1 MTPQTPEPKQEQG
14 AHPCEHPGCTCP
26 DYVSGGAAFD
36 FCQREGCGH
45 RDLEHQL

>member
-1 MTPQTPEPKQEQG
+1 MPNEQELAVDPG
-14 AHPCEHPGCTCP
+14 PHPCQHEGCTCP

-45 RDLEHQL
+45 RDLEHQI